1 MAKRLP
7 SAPPILPG
15 LAYIRPLGSGGFADV
30 FLYEQ
35 DMPRGNVAVKVLPSD
50 VRDADLLRM
59 FNAEADVLAHLS
71 AHPSIVTVYQAGISA
86 DGRPYIVMEYC
97 PGSLAE
103 RYRIERLPLEDVL
116 AIGVKMA
123 SALESA
129 HRAGLV
135 HRDIKPSNILITS
148 FGVPVL
154 ADFGI
159 SSSLAR
165 GAAGEVLAMSV
176 PWSAPEVIS
185 EETAGTIASEVW
197 GLGATVYSLLAGH
210 SPFERMEKGQ
220 NTREHLRRRILRATY
235 PRMTR
240 PDVPAGLQ
248 TVLAKA
254 MSREPGARYR
264 SALEFAEAL
273 RGVQAEIGFAV
284 TPVEVAVDE
293 WAPAPAGVDFADE
306 SLRGSVRTVVPH
318 ITARKTAE
326 PASLTMFARD
336 EDTDISTQ
344 DPKPPR
350 PVWPWIVGG
359 AAAIA
364 AAVGA
369 VVWAVVVAGG
379 M

>member
-7 SAPPILPG
+7 SSPPILPG

-35 DMPRGNVAVKVLPSD
+35 DMPRRNVAVKVLPSD
-50 VRDADLLRM
+50 VRDTDLLRM

-103 RYRIERLPLEDVL
+103 RYRIERLPVDEVL
-116 AIGVKMA
+116 ATGVKMA

-148 FGVPVL
+148 FGAPVL

-165 GAAGEVLAMSV
+165 GTAGEVLAMSV

-240 PDVPAGLQ
+240 PDVPENLQ
-248 TVLAKA
+248 AVLARA
-254 MSREPGARYR
+254 MSRSPHDRHR

-273 RGVQAEIGFAV
+273 REVQVSLGLAA

-306 SLRGSVRTVVPH
+306 SLRGAVRTAVPH
-318 ITARKTAE
+318 TSSRKVAE

-336 EDTDISTQ
+336 EDAEISTP
-344 DPKPPR
+344 DPRRAR

-359 AAAIA
+359 GAVIA
-364 AAVGA
+364 AAVAA
-369 VVWAVVVAGG
+369 VVWALVAAGG
-379 M
+379 L

>member
-1 MAKRLP
+1 
-7 SAPPILPG
+7 
-15 LAYIRPLGSGGFADV
+15 
-30 FLYEQ
+30 
-35 DMPRGNVAVKVLPSD
+35 
-50 VRDADLLRM
+50 
-59 FNAEADVLAHLS
+59 
-71 AHPSIVTVYQAGISA
+71 
-86 DGRPYIVMEYC
+86 
-97 PGSLAE
+97 
-103 RYRIERLPLEDVL
+103 
-116 AIGVKMA
+116 
-123 SALESA
+123 
-129 HRAGLV
+129 
-135 HRDIKPSNILITS
+135 
-148 FGVPVL
+148 
-154 ADFGI
+154 
-159 SSSLAR
+159 
-165 GAAGEVLAMSV
+165 V

-284 TPVEVAVDE
+284 TPVEVAVDA

-318 ITARKTAE
+318 TTARKTAE

-369 VVWAVVVAGG
+369 VVWAVVAAGG